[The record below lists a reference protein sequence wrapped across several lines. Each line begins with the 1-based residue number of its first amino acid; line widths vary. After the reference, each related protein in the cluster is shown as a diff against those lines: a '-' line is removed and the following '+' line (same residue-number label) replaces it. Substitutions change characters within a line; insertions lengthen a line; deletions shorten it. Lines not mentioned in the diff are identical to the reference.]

1 MTIALATGRSIFR
14 LGKRSERLVALAG
27 AALTLQASVAQVD
40 PVSVRF
46 EPGCEQVKA
55 YFDNTVSNASSYLWD
70 FGDGTTSTLASPM
83 HTFPYGQPITVQLS
97 TVVDGQSVTFT
108 RQYETQEQLDLGTV
122 ELPNVFTPNG
132 DGRNDVFTLVNEVF
146 LGPCAQLAI
155 YNRYGQLMF
164 ESLGNNLSWDGRTI
178 AGESASDGVY
188 FYVFS
193 WGGGTLN
200 ATVTLIR

>member
-27 AALTLQASVAQVD
+27 AALSLQASVAQVD
-40 PVSVRF
+40 PVFVRF

>member
-27 AALTLQASVAQVD
+27 AALSLQASVAQVD

>member
-55 YFDNTVSNASSYLWD
+55 YFDNTVSNASSYFWD

-97 TVVDGQSVTFT
+97 TVVDGQSVTFS

>member
-1 MTIALATGRSIFR
+1 MTIALARGRSFFL
-14 LGKRSERLVALAG
+14 LGNQSGSFIALATVALVVPS
-27 AALTLQASVAQVD
+27 ALAQVD
-40 PVSVRF
+40 AVSVRF

-55 YFDNTVSNASSYLWD
+55 YFDNTVSNATSYSWD

-97 TVVDGQSVTFT
+97 AVVDGQPVTFS

-200 ATVTLIR
+200 STVTLIR

>member
-27 AALTLQASVAQVD
+27 AALSLQASVAQVD

-46 EPGCEQVKA
+46 EPGCDQVKA

>member
-1 MTIALATGRSIFR
+1 MTIVLATGRSIFR

-27 AALTLQASVAQVD
+27 AALALQASVAQVD

-70 FGDGTTSTLASPM
+70 FGDGTTSTLASPT

-178 AGESASDGVY
+178 AGKSASDGVY

>member
-1 MTIALATGRSIFR
+1 M
-14 LGKRSERLVALAG
+14 
-27 AALTLQASVAQVD
+27 AQVD

-55 YFDNTVSNASSYLWD
+55 YFDNTVSNATSYLWD

-83 HTFPYGQPITVQLS
+83 HTFPYGEPITVELS
-97 TVVDGQSVTFT
+97 AVVDGQSVTFT

-164 ESLGNNLSWDGRTI
+164 ESLGNNLSWDGRAI
-178 AGESASDGVY
+178 AGQAASDGVY

>member
-55 YFDNTVSNASSYLWD
+55 YFDNTVSNASSYFWD

>member
-27 AALTLQASVAQVD
+27 AALALQASVAQVD
-40 PVSVRF
+40 PLSVRF

-55 YFDNTVSNASSYLWD
+55 YFDNTVSNATSYLWD

-155 YNRYGQLMF
+155 YNRFGQLMF

>member
-27 AALTLQASVAQVD
+27 AALALQASVAQVD

-55 YFDNTVSNASSYLWD
+55 YFDNTVSNATSYLWD

-97 TVVDGQSVTFT
+97 TVVDGQSVTFS